1 MLHVYMIC
9 AVFVDC
15 ERDIDTDEM
24 NDIDMKNDRFAD
36 CLFSCPKKPS
46 LRQVSSGVNIT
57 FMDAEIKARCPNVC
71 I

>member
-1 MLHVYMIC
+1 MYIC
-9 AVFVDC
+9 FVLFLDC

-24 NDIDMKNDRFAD
+24 NDDIDMKNDRFAD

-57 FMDAEIKARCPNVC
+57 FMDAEIKGRCPNDG
-71 I
+71 IED